1 MIDISTYLDK
11 DTITWPGDQ
20 AFCSNQTLQI
30 NGGDSVNLCSIH
42 TSTHNGTHADAP
54 WHYDDT
60 SPRIDEVALGPYM
73 GPCVVVDALGIST
86 VRPSV
91 MEGADVRRGDRVL
104 FRTRSGPAS
113 TAWEGNNPHLA
124 VNTVI
129 ALRHYN
135 CPLVGIDSPSV
146 DPSTSTSLLAHHALG
161 DSNIMILENLEL
173 ANAVPG
179 RYILV
184 AFPLKLRGLDASP
197 VRAVLL
203 TPHEARGVLA
213 V

>member
-11 DTITWPGDQ
+11 DTVSWPGDQ
-20 AFCSNQTLQI
+20 AYSFGQALEI
-30 NGGDSVNLCSIH
+30 RRGDSVNLCSIH

-54 WHYDDT
+54 WHYDDAA
-60 SPRIDEVALGPYM
+60 PKIDEVALGPYM
-73 GPCVVVDALGIST
+73 GPCVVIDARGANT
-86 VRPSV
+86 VQPSV
-91 MEGADVRRGDRVL
+91 LEEADVRRGDRVL

-113 TAWEGNNPHLA
+113 TAWEESNPHLA

-129 ALRHYN
+129 ALQNYK
-135 CPLVGIDSPSV
+135 CPLVGIDSASV
-146 DPSTSTSLLAHHALG
+146 DPSTSTSLLAHRALG
-161 DSNIMILENLEL
+161 ETGIMILENLEL
-173 ANAVPG
+173 GGVLPG

-203 TPHEARGVLA
+203 TPEEARGVLA